1 MPDIYHEW
9 GSDLTAS
16 ASGDLL
22 LAGFSDTTQQ
32 QILRAL
38 LTNPAL
44 SDRAGNPIATADY
57 SDHPTFG
64 AGLPRRVG
72 STLNVQE
79 LRGVIRSVVTSF
91 PQVSRTPAPTVDVT
105 PFNDGATINIQYV
118 NSATGAVDTLFFD
131 INQ

>member
-1 MPDIYHEW
+1 MSDAFHFW
-9 GSDLTAS
+9 GNDLNVS

-22 LAGFSDTTQQ
+22 LADSSDTTQQ

-44 SDRAGNPIATADY
+44 HDRAGNPLATADY

-72 STLNVQE
+72 STLNVAE
-79 LRGVIRSVVTSF
+79 LRAIIRGVVVSF
-91 PQVSRTPAPTVDVT
+91 PGVARNPSPVIDVL
-105 PFNDGATINIQYV
+105 PFNDGATINIQY
-118 NSATGAVDTLFFD
+118 ADLITGTTETLSFD

>member
-1 MPDIYHEW
+1 MDIYHFW
-9 GSDLTAS
+9 GSDITVA

-22 LAGFSDTTQQ
+22 LAGSSDTTQQ

-44 SDRAGNPIATADY
+44 ADRAGNPVATADY
-57 SDHPTFG
+57 SDHPDFG

-79 LRGVIRSVVTSF
+79 LRAIILSVVVSF
-91 PQVSRTPAPTVDVT
+91 PSVASDPAPTIDVV
-105 PFNDGATINIQYV
+105 PFNDGATINIQY
-118 NSATGAVDTLFFD
+118 ADTITGETEFLSFD